1 MRLDVRD
8 CACPACG
15 QRLPSTG
22 EYKMTV
28 RVKLRNLIIAAVLL
42 AGALVLAIVAHAS
55 PPIGWYCADV
65 MFDAKTGAPLPW
77 QRSQDWLAARALE
90 AGYSEITL
98 GHRLIVLDVPREERA
113 AKVIWTRAASIDTLW
128 FRSMPE
134 KYWDPGMRSYI
145 SVVTV
150 RGREEVPG
158 SVRIVDVNGVERCIP
173 CRRKR

>member
-1 MRLDVRD
+1 MLPIIEKHNREMRRI
-8 CACPACG
+8 C
-15 QRLPSTG
+15 T
-22 EYKMTV
+22 
-28 RVKLRNLIIAAVLL
+28 IASALMAALFVLL
-42 AGALVLAIVAHAS
+42 MLAAAIAHAS
-55 PPIGWYCADV
+55 PPIGWYCSDV
-65 MFDAKTGAPLPW
+65 MFNAQTGAPLPW

-98 GHRLIVLDVPREERA
+98 ANRIIVLDVPREERA